1 MLDVALVTCAAV
13 PEGDVDDH
21 VLAGALTRL
30 GVSVAFV
37 CWDDP
42 DARWPAAGMAVVR
55 STWDYHER
63 LEAFLGWA
71 DYVGAVTK
79 LRNDAATIRW
89 NSHKGYLLALAEH
102 GVDVVSTRL
111 VRAGDRAE
119 LGPGNHVIKPA
130 VSAGA
135 ERTIRFASQDD
146 LDALTATDDVLVQ
159 PYVDAIETKGELSI
173 VCIDGEVSHVVRKVP
188 AEGDFRSQEEH
199 GAAITAI
206 ELDDGHRAVARGAMS
221 CLDAA
226 PLYARVDVVESDAG
240 LQVMELELIEP
251 TLWFRWHPPAADLL
265 AASIVSQLT
274 QSH

>member
-1 MLDVALVTCAAV
+1 MLDVALVTCTAV

-21 VLAGALTRL
+21 LLVGALARL

-42 DARWPAAGMAVVR
+42 DARWAAAGLAVVR

-89 NSHKGYLLALAEH
+89 NSHKGYLLALAEN
-102 GVDVVSTRL
+102 GVDIVATRL

-119 LGPGNHVIKPA
+119 LGLGDHVVKPA

-135 ERTIRFASQDD
+135 ERTVRFASQDD

-159 PYVDAIETKGELSI
+159 PYLDAIETVGELSI
-173 VCIDGEVSHVVRKVP
+173 VWIGGEVSHVVRKVP
-188 AEGDFRSQEEH
+188 ADGDFRSQEEH
-199 GAAITAI
+199 GAAITSV
-206 ELDDGHRAVARGAMS
+206 ELDDRHRAVARAALS
-221 CLDAA
+221 CLDNE
-226 PLYARVDVVESDAG
+226 PLYARVDAVESDVG
-240 LQVMELELIEP
+240 LQIMELELIEP

-274 QSH
+274 QSA